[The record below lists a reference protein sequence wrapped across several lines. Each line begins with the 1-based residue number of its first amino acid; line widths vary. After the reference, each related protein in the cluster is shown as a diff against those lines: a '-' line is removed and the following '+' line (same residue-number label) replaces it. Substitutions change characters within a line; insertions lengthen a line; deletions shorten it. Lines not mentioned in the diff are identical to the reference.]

1 MRDIF
6 PSMKTLGERIRSI
19 REAKGLTQ
27 NDLALRCGWD
37 TAGQGRIGNYE
48 KDRREPNLSD
58 LRRIADAL
66 NVSLLDL
73 VDDQGSGVSEEPAT
87 YITDDFVIIDQH
99 TAEGSAGNG
108 HMNDHVEVNGGLA
121 FKRSWLR
128 RKGLTPSS
136 LCVLYVRGDSMETT
150 ISDGDVVLID
160 TNQKEPHDN
169 WIYVLR
175 QERDLLIK
183 RLTRSV
189 TGKWLIRSDNS
200 DKRRFPDFDLTE
212 HDLQNLT
219 IVGRVVWHAGML

>member
-1 MRDIF
+1 
-6 PSMKTLGERIRSI
+6 MKTLGERIRTI

-27 NDLALRCGWD
+27 NDLAIRCGWD

-58 LRRIADAL
+58 LRKIATAL
-66 NVSLLDL
+66 QVSLVDL
-73 VDDQGSGVSEEPAT
+73 LEDQSSMVKEEPQSYLASE
-87 YITDDFVIIDQH
+87 FVIIDQH
-99 TAEGSAGNG
+99 TATSSAGSG
-108 HMNDHVEVNGGLA
+108 HMNDHVEINGGLA

-128 RKGLTPSS
+128 RKGLTPTS

-175 QERDLLIK
+175 QDSDLLIK

-189 TGKWLIRSDNS
+189 TGRWIIRSDNP
-200 DKRRFPDFDLTE
+200 DKRRFPDFELSD
-212 HDLQNLT
+212 HDLSELA